1 MSAEITRIPGVT
13 TSFHVPDI
21 ANHVPHMEIFWDPR
35 KISLAPG
42 DAASKLRK
50 GSPSIVVGSSESGLE
65 MNSFMLK
72 PGEEKIIAG
81 KLVQLFK
88 SHSA

>member
-1 MSAEITRIPGVT
+1 
-13 TSFHVPDI
+13 
-21 ANHVPHMEIFWDPR
+21 
-35 KISLAPG
+35 
-42 DAASKLRK
+42 
-50 GSPSIVVGSSESGLE
+50 